1 MKKVKKGI
9 LLGIIGC
16 GLGFSTVALAAT
28 ASPDGGTWNYGV
40 GWSATFGYSDYLH
53 PSRSHTA
60 SVRNGETGV
69 TNSQR
74 ASKENWARSSLTKIT
89 PTGLNYYYGF

>member
-1 MKKVKKGI
+1 MIFKKYYYLYK
-9 LLGIIGC
+9 IGR
-16 GLGFSTVALAAT
+16 L
-28 ASPDGGTWNYGV
+28 NYGV

-74 ASKENWARSSLTKIT
+74 ASKENWARSSLTKIP